1 MALPSIAFLRSLSFY
16 LKQMTYIFLPL
27 NIVFPTF
34 DLFQVYL
41 IVQEH
46 SNLVFLLGLD
56 FLVEYTGLF
65 PSLLFPLVFH
75 FRIFY
80 LHIFLFQEQIL
91 FLFSHIS
98 ILLALFGSLS
108 FVFSLKKLYRLNFP
122 ETIHMLGT
130 LLLDLYGQFF

>member
-1 MALPSIAFLRSLSFY
+1 MALPSISFLHSPSFY

-34 DLFQVYL
+34 DLFWVYL

-46 SNLVFLLGLD
+46 SNLVSLLGLD

-65 PSLLFPLVFH
+65 PYLLRFPLVSH

-80 LHIFLFQEQIL
+80 LHIFLFSDQIL

-98 ILLALFGSLS
+98 ILLA
-108 FVFSLKKLYRLNFP
+108 
-122 ETIHMLGT
+122 
-130 LLLDLYGQFF
+130 

>member
-80 LHIFLFQEQIL
+80 LHNFLFQEQIL

-98 ILLALFGSLS
+98 ILLALLVHYRCILF
-108 FVFSLKKLYRLNFP
+108 KKLYRLNFP